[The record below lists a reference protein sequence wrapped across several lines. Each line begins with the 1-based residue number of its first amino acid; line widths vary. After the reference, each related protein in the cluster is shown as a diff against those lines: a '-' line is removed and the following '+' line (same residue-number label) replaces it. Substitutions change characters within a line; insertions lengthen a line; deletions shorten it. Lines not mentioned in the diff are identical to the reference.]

1 MPEQNKNNENGTG
14 TGKKNKVLVVGTSWD
29 QFGGSFLGNSNYWTY
44 ELCPNVEGALFKI
57 VDSDYN
63 ALLIEQNFFQG
74 FYERSQYSKE
84 RSILENLPAGLAL
97 VDNDQH
103 ILWCNRQFREWSNSN
118 EEIIGKRFFIPL
130 GRPEMRGP
138 DYCPFSKTRLTGQ
151 SSSTLLVQKE
161 SGRYLQMSAAP
172 VLNEHGKPYN
182 FVVELQDVTDQTI
195 REIKWER
202 LREAGKELANLSK
215 EDVLSRSPQERV
227 NILRAK
233 IGNFTQEILNFASI
247 EIRTLSEKVPNL
259 LEPLLAIGMTEEAKH
274 RTLYTKQEGNG
285 ITGWVAFHARSYK
298 MDDSREDP
306 FFIEGIPGS
315 RSSITVP
322 LLYRGK
328 MIGTFNVES
337 QKPQAFDNNDLRL
350 LESFAKDVA
359 QAIHT
364 LDLLSFEQKDS
375 AYRSIEKVYGMA
387 VGPINQILNETARLQ
402 MGDLSKHD
410 ELLSAF
416 ARIRQLTREVQAA
429 FQGFVEKIA
438 VDLPQEISATDCSK
452 YTMLR
457 NKRILTVDA
466 DESVGRELSR
476 LLFYYGCTVETVST
490 GENALKMLET
500 TKYDIFMSDIKLPD
514 MSAFLFFKRVRCAY
528 CKQYNMIPNDTSC
541 DPPDDDPCCPKKEVP
556 FIPFIYMRAFGYDSG
571 HVTTRAAEAGVP
583 KPIFKPFILTQLLDM
598 LKLVITKSNR
608 ENKSEGNL

>member
-1 MPEQNKNNENGTG
+1 
-14 TGKKNKVLVVGTSWD
+14 
-29 QFGGSFLGNSNYWTY
+29 
-44 ELCPNVEGALFKI
+44 NVEGALFKI

-63 ALLIEQNFFQG
+63 ALLIEQEFFQG

-103 ILWCNRQFREWSNSN
+103 ILWCNRRFREWS
-118 EEIIGKRFFIPL
+118 IIDGDLIGKRFFVPL
-130 GRPEMRGP
+130 GRPEMLGP

-151 SSSTLLVQKE
+151 SSSTVLVQKE
-161 SGRYLQMSAAP
+161 SGRYLQMNTAP
-172 VLNEHGKPYN
+172 VRNEHGKLIN
-182 FVVELQDVTDQTI
+182 FVVELHDVTEQTI
-195 REIKWER
+195 REIKWTR
-202 LREAGKELANLSK
+202 LREAGKELADLSK
-215 EDVLSRSPQERV
+215 EDVLSRSPQERA

-233 IGNFTQEILNFASI
+233 IGNFAQEILHFASI
-247 EIRTLSEKVPNL
+247 EIRTISEKVPNL
-259 LEPLLAIGMTEEAKH
+259 LEPLLAIGMTEEAKQ
-274 RTLYTKQEGNG
+274 RTLYVNQEGNG

-298 MDDSREDP
+298 MDDSRENP
-306 FFIEGIPGS
+306 FFIEGIPGA

-328 MIGTFNVES
+328 VIGTFNVES
-337 QKPQAFDNNDLRL
+337 QKPQAFDDNDLRL

-364 LDLLSFEQKDS
+364 LDLFSFEQKDS
-375 AYRSIEKVYGMA
+375 AYRSIEKVYGIA
-387 VGPINQILNETARLQ
+387 VVPINQILNETARLQ
-402 MGDLSKHD
+402 MGDLSNRE
-410 ELLSAF
+410 ELFSAF
-416 ARIRQLTREVQAA
+416 GRIRQLTRDVQAA
-429 FQGFVEKIA
+429 FQGFVAKIA

-457 NKRILTVDA
+457 NKRILMVDA
-466 DESVGRELSR
+466 DESIGRELSR
-476 LLFYYGCTVETVST
+476 MLFYYGCTVEAAAT
-490 GENALKMLET
+490 GESALKMLET

-528 CKQYNMIPNDTSC
+528 CKQYNKVPNDSSC
-541 DPPDDDPCCPKKEVP
+541 EPPDEDPCCPKEELP

-608 ENKSEGNL
+608 ENRQN

>member
-1 MPEQNKNNENGTG
+1 MLEQTKNDNNRTEI
-14 TGKKNKVLVVGTSWD
+14 GKKNKILVVGTSWD
-29 QFGGSFLGNSNYWTY
+29 QFGGSFLGDSNYWTY
-44 ELCPNVEGALFKI
+44 ELCANVEGALFKI
-57 VDSDYN
+57 VDSNYN
-63 ALLIEQNFFQG
+63 ALLIEQEFFQG
-74 FYERSQYSKE
+74 FYERSQYSQE

-103 ILWCNRQFREWSNSN
+103 ILWCNRQFREWSNL
-118 EEIIGKRFFIPL
+118 EEDLIGKRFFVPL

-138 DYCPFSKTRLTGQ
+138 DYCPFSKTRLTGK
-151 SSSTLLVQKE
+151 SSSTVLVQKE
-161 SGRYLQMSAAP
+161 SGRYLQMNTAP
-172 VLNEHGKPYN
+172 VLNEYGKPVN
-182 FVVELQDVTDQTI
+182 FVVELHDVTEQTI
-195 REIKWER
+195 REIKWSR
-202 LREAGKELANLSK
+202 LREAGKELADLSK

-233 IGNFTQEILNFASI
+233 IGNFAQEILNFASI
-247 EIRTLSEKVPNL
+247 EIRTISEKVPNL
-259 LEPLLAIGMTEEAKH
+259 LEPLLAIGMTEEAKK
-274 RTLYTKQEGNG
+274 RTLYVNQEGNG

-306 FFIEGIPGS
+306 FFIEGIPGA

-322 LLYRGK
+322 LLYRSK
-328 MIGTFNVES
+328 VIGTFNVES
-337 QKPQAFDNNDLRL
+337 QKTKAFDDNDLRL

-364 LDLLSFEQKDS
+364 LDLFSFEQKDS

-402 MGDLSKHD
+402 MSELGKHE
-410 ELLSAF
+410 ELFSTLG
-416 ARIRQLTREVQAA
+416 RIRQLTRDVQAA
-429 FQGFVEKIA
+429 FQGFVAKIA

-457 NKRILTVDA
+457 NKRILMVDA
-466 DESVGRELSR
+466 DESIGRELSR
-476 LLFYYGCTVETVST
+476 MLFYYGCTVETAST
-490 GENALKMLET
+490 GESALKMLET

-528 CKQYNMIPNDTSC
+528 CKQHNRKPNDFACEPPTE
-541 DPPDDDPCCPKKEVP
+541 DPRCPKDEVP

-571 HVTTRAAEAGVP
+571 HVTIRAAEAGLP
-583 KPIFKPFILTQLLDM
+583 KPIFKPFILTQLLDI
-598 LKLVITKSNR
+598 LKLVITKSYR
-608 ENKSEGNL
+608 ENKPDNK